1 MAIDIKKKGAV
12 NIFALSGRL
21 TLGPP
26 TIELRD
32 KFKEIL
38 DTGATSFV
46 FDLTKVPF
54 IDSTSLG
61 ELVACAKR
69 ARERGGDIK
78 LVLQPKGKVWE
89 VMTMT
94 FLHKS
99 FDIEESLDDAL
110 AAFTK

>member
-1 MAIDIKKKGAV
+1 VPIDIKKKGAV
-12 NIFALSGRL
+12 NVFEISGRL
-21 TLGPP
+21 TLGQP
-26 TIELRD
+26 TTELQE
-32 KFKEIL
+32 KFKGIL
-38 DTGATSFV
+38 EAGNKSFV

-61 ELVACAKR
+61 EMVACAKR

-78 LVLQPKGKVWE
+78 LVLLPKGKVWE

-99 FDIEESLDDAL
+99 FDIHDTLDDAM
-110 AAFTK
+110 AAYTK

>member
-1 MAIDIKKKGAV
+1 MAIDIAKKGSV
-12 NIFALSGRL
+12 SVFTFSGRL
-21 TLGPP
+21 TLGAP
-26 TIELRD
+26 TTELQD
-32 KFKEIL
+32 QFKKAMEAGDRLFI
-38 DTGATSFV
+38 

-69 ARERGGDIK
+69 AREREGDIK
-78 LVLQPKGKVWE
+78 LVLPPKGKVWE

-99 FDIEESLDDAL
+99 FDISETMEEAL
-110 AAFTK
+110 AGFAK

>member
-12 NIFALSGRL
+12 HIFAISGRL
-21 TLGPP
+21 TLGQP
-26 TIELRD
+26 TTELQER
-32 KFKEIL
+32 FKELIES
-38 DTGATSFV
+38 GGKSFV
-46 FDLTKVPF
+46 FDVTKVPF

-61 ELVACAKR
+61 ELVACVKR

>member
-1 MAIDIKKKGAV
+1 VPIVINKKGAV
-12 NIFALSGRL
+12 QVFAISGRL

-26 TIELRD
+26 ATELQE
-32 KFKEIL
+32 KFKEVL
-38 DTGATSFV
+38 DSGTMSIV
-46 FDLTKVPF
+46 FDLTHVPF

-78 LVLQPKGKVWE
+78 LVLPPKGKVWE

-99 FDIEESLDDAL
+99 FDIHESIDEAV
-110 AAFTK
+110 AGFTK

>member
-1 MAIDIKKKGAV
+1 MAIDINKKGAV
-12 NIFALSGRL
+12 HVFTISGRL
-21 TLGPP
+21 TLGQP
-26 TIELRD
+26 TTELQE
-32 KFKEIL
+32 KFKGIL
-38 DTGATSFV
+38 EGGNKSFV

-78 LVLQPKGKVWE
+78 LVMPPKGKVWE

-99 FDIEESLDDAL
+99 FDIEENLDDAV
-110 AAFTK
+110 AGFTK